1 MTERKMIKINN
12 TLRKFIQIITVAVM
26 ISTVMLPFT
35 AVAKG
40 ADRPIGTLSA
50 EIDAVSSN
58 GSWSWDS
65 KALTLSLNNCKIKT
79 KELYGCVVPDG
90 TRVVISGDN
99 TISSERVALWC
110 RGTMVIEGSGTLNI
124 KSKKDT
130 ALTTDKS
137 LRLKGGNIYVSTKSK
152 YSAPVV
158 IDKSLRVNGGSMY
171 ISNHKSNSG
180 IEVAKVIRIYKGT
193 LVSESKAD
201 NAIEVFA
208 GKEIYIYGGR
218 IKGKAEGKTSYGVWS
233 DGNIYVSG
241 GKLRGYSNNKADDS
255 YGIGCVAKKT
265 FEISGGNVKAKGNLT
280 ALAAWNRVI
289 SKNNKGKSK
298 VAPNLKI
305 SNGMEMSS
313 KAKVR
318 KASVSQKYH
327 GLGAE
332 RNDYICE
339 KFCVLGKKNFS
350 YSYDNIRFTN
360 TLNSVTIQQLISE

>member
-12 TLRKFIQIITVAVM
+12 TLRKFIQIITAAVM
-26 ISTVMLPFT
+26 ISAVMLPFT
-35 AVAKG
+35 AAAKG
-40 ADRPIGTLSA
+40 ADKRPIGTLSA
-50 EIDAVSSN
+50 ENDAASSH
-58 GSWSWDS
+58 GSWSWD
-65 KALTLSLNNCKIKT
+65 AETLTLSLNNCKIKT

-130 ALTTDKS
+130 ALTTDES
-137 LRLKGGNIYVSTKSK
+137 LRLKGGSVYASTKSK

-171 ISNHKSNSG
+171 VSEHKSNSG
-180 IEVAKVIRIYKGT
+180 IEVAKVIRVYKGT
-193 LVSESKAD
+193 LMSESKAD

-208 GKEIYIYGGR
+208 GKAIYIYGGR

-233 DGNIYVSG
+233 DGSIYVSG
-241 GKLRGYSNNKADDS
+241 GKLRGYSKNKENDS

-265 FEISGGNVKAKGNLT
+265 FEISGGNIKAKGNLT
-280 ALAAWNRVI
+280 ALAAWSRVI
-289 SKNNKGKSK
+289 SKNNKGSDK
-298 VAPNLKI
+298 VTPNLKI
-305 SNGMEMSS
+305 SKSMEISS

-327 GLGAE
+327 GVSAE
-332 RNDYICE
+332 NNDYICE

-350 YSYDNIRFTN
+350 YSYDNFRFTN
-360 TLNSVTIQQLISE
+360 TLQSVTIK

>member
-90 TRVVISGDN
+90 TRVVISGKN
-99 TISSERVALWC
+99 TISSNRVALWC
-110 RGTMVIEGSGTLNI
+110 RGTMIIEGSGTLNL

-130 ALTTDKS
+130 ALTTDES
-137 LRLKGGNIYVSTKSK
+137 LRLKGGSVYALTKSK
-152 YSAPVV
+152 HSAPVV
-158 IDKSLRVNGGSMY
+158 IDRSLRVNGGSIY
-171 ISNHKSNSG
+171 VSDHKSNSG
-180 IEVAKVIRIYKGT
+180 IEVAKNIRIYKGT
-193 LVSESKAD
+193 LMSESKVD
-201 NAIEVFA
+201 
-208 GKEIYIYGGR
+208 
-218 IKGKAEGKTSYGVWS
+218 EGKTSYGVWS
-233 DGNIYVSG
+233 DGSIYVSG
-241 GKLRGYSNNKADDS
+241 GKLRGYSKNKENDS

-265 FEISGGNVKAKGNLT
+265 FEISGGNIKAKGNLT

-289 SKNNKGKSK
+289 SVNNKGSYK
-298 VAPNLKI
+298 VTPSLKI
-305 SNGMEMSS
+305 RKKMKISSN
-313 KAKVR
+313 AKVR
-318 KASVSQKYH
+318 KVSVSQKYH
-327 GLGAE
+327 GLDSGH
-332 RNDYICE
+332 NDYICE

-350 YSYDNIRFTN
+350 YSYDNFRFTN
-360 TLNSVTIQQLISE
+360 TLKNVTIK